1 MLKGILYFFGG
12 CLLIGLI
19 LSFGLSKIPAL
30 SMAGKSILTMIS
42 QHQYSQAYGYFS
54 KDFKN
59 RYSLPVFTKMV
70 DESGLTNYEDVAW
83 TKEII
88 SKDKKKGYLA
98 GMVKTTQNIDIAI
111 EIDFVD
117 EAAPGSYAPQWL
129 INDLRVKKQNI
140 LAPTP

>member
-30 SMAGKSILTMIS
+30 SMAGKSILIMLS
-42 QHQYSQAYGYFS
+42 QHQYEQAYNYFS
-54 KDFKN
+54 KDFKS
-59 RYSLPVFTKMV
+59 RYSLPIFTKMV
-70 DESGLTNYEDVAW
+70 DESGLTHYEDVAW

-98 GMVKTTQNIDIAI
+98 GTVKTTQNLDIAI
-111 EIDFVD
+111 EMDFVN
-117 EAAPGSYAPQWL
+117 EAGAGSYAPQWM
-129 INDLRVKKQNI
+129 IKDLRVKKQSAI
-140 LAPTP
+140 AP